1 MKMKHYLPAMAL
13 ALAFAACSDDYDDSA
28 LWDAVNGNTER
39 IEALEAWQEQV
50 NSNIEALQQLLN
62 TMDYITSVTPV
73 MQDGEEIGYTI
84 SFLHSDP
91 ITVYHGMKGADGQT
105 PIIGAKEEN
114 GIYYWTVNGEW
125 LLGDDGQKM
134 PVTGKDGADGEDGED
149 GTDGDDAIAPQVR
162 INEKNGEW
170 EISTDGGASWKSTG
184 IKAAGE
190 DGDSFFED
198 VDDSNDDYVIFTL
211 EDGTKLTIPKY
222 KGTLTFA
229 LGSNELTDLTKPID
243 LVKGD
248 LTYDAPKGM
257 QISARILEGEGW
269 SATAANGTIT
279 ITGVIGGKALLEVTL
294 TENGRVVE
302 TYRLTVEQG
311 GLRGSGSR
319 KDPYKVS
326 SPSELVYIAEQVN
339 NSTDQRPYNGKYIQ
353 LTQDIDMTG
362 VEWTPIG
369 YFKEGTPPDI
379 VSISFCG
386 TFDGD
391 NHAIKGL
398 NIQHDSDNSAQ
409 ALFGNVNSGT
419 IKDLTIESPIISGGD
434 FVAAIVGV
442 MWYGTIENCRVT
454 GGTLNSKARAG
465 GIAASLFDGNIENCG
480 VEGTTI
486 TAGSQGGGI
495 VACMEDS
502 FDDGADGASVVAS
515 HFNGTVTA
523 GEFAG
528 GIVAQLYKYNYD
540 VSVEACYSSGSI
552 SGNTK
557 DGGSYI
563 STGGIVGRLEA
574 GSVSVCYSTAELS
587 GKGTNGGVI
596 GLWMSEGSYG
606 EGSVKECYW
615 SSATSGLYGIGAKG
629 GASATTGATNENAQQ
644 VTGTNWSSAMAAM
657 NAALTGW
664 QYATNTGSDAEAFPL
679 IIQPAN

>member
-162 INEKNGEW
+162 INEKTGEW
-170 EISTDGGASWKSTG
+170 EISTDGGASWESTG
-184 IKAAGE
+184 VKAAGE

-198 VDDSNDDYVIFTL
+198 VDDLNDYVIFTL
-211 EDGTKLTIPKY
+211 EDGTRLTIPKY

-229 LGSNELTDLTKPID
+229 LGSKELTDLTRPID
-243 LVKGD
+243 LVEGD
-248 LTYDAPKGM
+248 LTYDAPDGM

-279 ITGVIGGKALLEVTL
+279 ITGVIDSEALLEVTL

-302 TYRLTVEQG
+302 TYRLTVEQS
-311 GLRGSGSR
+311 GLRGNGTR

-326 SPSELVYIAEQVN
+326 SPFELVYIAEQVN
-339 NSTDQRPYNGKYIQ
+339 NSTEQWSYNGKYIQ
-353 LTQDIDMTG
+353 LTQDIDMAG

-369 YFKEGTPPDI
+369 YYKEGNPPDL
-379 VSISFCG
+379 VSIPFCG
-386 TFDGD
+386 TFDG
-391 NHAIKGL
+391 NNCTIKGL
-398 NIQHDSDNSAQ
+398 NIQHDRDNSAQ

-419 IKDLTIESPIISGGD
+419 IKDLTIESPTISGGD

-442 MWYGTIENCRVT
+442 MQYGTIENCHVT

-480 VEGTTI
+480 VEETTI

-502 FDDGADGASVVAS
+502 FVDGASVVAS

-528 GIVAQLYKYNYD
+528 GIVAQLYKYDYS

-557 DGGSYI
+557 NGDSYI

-574 GSVSVCYSTAELS
+574 GSVSACYSIAELS

-606 EGSVKECYW
+606 KGSVKECYW
-615 SSATSGLYGIGAKG
+615 SSTTSDLYGIGAKG
-629 GASATTGATNENAQQ
+629 GVSATTGATNENAQQ

-664 QYATNTGSDAEAFPL
+664 QYATNPGSDAEAFPL